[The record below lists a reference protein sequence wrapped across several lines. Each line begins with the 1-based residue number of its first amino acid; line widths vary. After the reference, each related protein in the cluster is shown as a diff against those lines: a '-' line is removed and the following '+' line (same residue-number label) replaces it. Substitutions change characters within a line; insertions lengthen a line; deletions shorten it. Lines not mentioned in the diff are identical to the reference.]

1 MRISDWSSDVCSSDL
16 SSYWRPPCDR
26 AHARHGRAPDVR
38 RSPLLLRHAT
48 REHLD
53 AFQRDEPDMVEI
65 VETLL
70 DEIAQLALAIDDF
83 DHDRQIVTAAERMVV
98 VDRRRLAA
106 DADPQIGRAACRERV
121 CTYV

>member
-16 SSYWRPPCDR
+16 RDKSSSARARCSASSYWRPPCDR

-53 AFQRDEPDMVEI
+53 AFQRDAPDMVEI

-70 DEIAQLALAIDDF
+70 DEIAQLALALDDF
-83 DHDRQIVTAAERMVV
+83 DHDRQIVTDAECMVV
-98 VDRRRLAA
+98 D
-106 DADPQIGRAACRERV
+106 IGRAPVGKAGV
-121 CTYV
+121 GT